1 MSFYIKSGSSFIRRD
16 SKGKF
21 SKTNNILFADE
32 FDNYW
37 IAKRIIEN
45 CISPRERKS
54 CYIIERKDN
63 SVEREKKPTVEPMMQ
78 IESES
83 FSLDNLE
90 QKIDE
95 IGKLVE
101 ERQQRMQ
108 TLCDRLSEIDQEIS
122 DIQHYI
128 EINDVEDDEAYKVF
142 HMLQNKLRDRRKIKD
157 EIRIIK
163 SIGECNIDQSL
174 LDPLRLV
181 VSQIKNQKYVPRRL
195 SELFSQKENETNEQT
210 G

>member
-21 SKTNNILFADE
+21 SKTNNVLFADE

-45 CISPRERKS
+45 CISPRERKY
-54 CYIIERKDN
+54 CHVIERTK
-63 SVEREKKPTVEPMMQ
+63 EKEPEKKPTEKQTEYKEP
-78 IESES
+78 ENLD
-83 FSLDNLE
+83 LDNLE
-90 QKIDE
+90 QKINE

-108 TLCDRLSEIDQEIS
+108 VLVEQLSIADQEIS

-128 EINDVEDDEAYKVF
+128 EIHNTNNDEAFKLYF
-142 HMLQNKLRDRRKIKD
+142 MLQGKLRDRRKIKD

-174 LDPLRLV
+174 LDPIRV
-181 VSQIKNQKYVPRRL
+181 VVNQIKNQKYVPRRL
-195 SELFSQKENETNEQT
+195 SELFNQKESETNEQT